1 MATAAADLTAR
12 RFLFVLL
19 LASLA
24 LVAWVALPIAEALFL
39 AGVFAVAMWRLQR
52 RLAKRLG
59 GRPQLAAGILV
70 VVFTLLVVGPVIAM
84 SAYMAKEVTEGVRF
98 IIETVRGEGVSGL
111 IERLPEPFHR
121 LATQAQAQLGDVTQ
135 LAEEQAGA
143 QSARA
148 ASAVGAVIVA
158 TGSAVFQITMMLI
171 ALFFL
176 LVEGK
181 RLVDWLDDISPL
193 RKGQTHELMR
203 EFTKVSYA
211 VLISTVAT
219 AGVQAA
225 AALVGY
231 LLASVPYAL
240 FFTGV
245 TFFFALIP
253 VVGGAAVCLFA
264 ALILLVTGHTY
275 MALFLAAWGL
285 VVVGLIDNVT
295 KPFLIKGDIEM
306 NGAVV
311 FFALIGGIAAF
322 GMVGLLL
329 GPLAVALF
337 HACLRIWQRDF
348 PPKER

>member
-12 RFLFVLL
+12 RFLLVLL

-59 GRPQLAAGILV
+59 GRPQVAAGIIV
-70 VVFTLLVVGPVIAM
+70 VVFLLLVVGPVIAM

-98 IIETVRGEGVSGL
+98 ILETVRGEGVSGL
-111 IERLPEPFHR
+111 IARLPEPFHR

-135 LAEEQAGA
+135 LAESQAGA

-148 ASAVGAVIVA
+148 ATAVGAILAA
-158 TGSAVFQITMMLI
+158 TGSAVFQIAMMLI

-181 RLVDWLDDISPL
+181 RLVDWLDDVSPL
-193 RKGQTHELMR
+193 RRGQTHELMR

-219 AGVQAA
+219 AAVQAA

-231 LLASVPYAL
+231 LIAGVPHAL

-253 VVGGAAVCLFA
+253 VVGGAAVCLVA
-264 ALILLVTGHTY
+264 ALVLLVTGHAY
-275 MALFLAAWGL
+275 MALFLAGWGL

-306 NGAVV
+306 HGAVV
-311 FFALIGGIAAF
+311 FFALVGGIAAF

-348 PPKER
+348 PPRER

>member
-1 MATAAADLTAR
+1 VTTATNPTAQ

-24 LVAWVALPIAEALFL
+24 LVAWVALPVLEALFL
-39 AGVFAVAMWRLQR
+39 ASVFAVAMWRLQR
-52 RLAKRLG
+52 RLAARLG
-59 GRPQLAAGILV
+59 GRSQLAAGILV
-70 VVFTLLVVGPVIAM
+70 VVFLLLVVGPVIAL
-84 SAYMAKEVTEGVRF
+84 SAYVAKEVTEGVRF
-98 IIETVRGEGVSGL
+98 IVEIVRGEGVRGL
-111 IERLPEPFHR
+111 IEYLPEPFHR
-121 LATQAQAQLGDVTQ
+121 LATQAQAQLGDVNQ
-135 LAEEQAGA
+135 LVEGQAGA
-143 QSARA
+143 QSGKA
-148 ASAVGAVIVA
+148 ASAVGAVLAA
-158 TGSAVFQITMMLI
+158 TGSAVFQIAMMLI

-219 AGVQAA
+219 AAVQAA

-231 LLASVPYAL
+231 LIAKVPYTL

-245 TFFFALIP
+245 TFFLALIP

-264 ALILLVTGHTY
+264 ALILLVTGHAY
-275 MALFLAAWGL
+275 MALFLAAWAL
-285 VVVGLIDNVT
+285 LVVGLIDNVT
-295 KPFLIKGDIEM
+295 KPLLIKGDIHM
-306 NGAVV
+306 HGAVV
-311 FFALIGGIAAF
+311 FFALVGGIAAF

-337 HACLRIWQRDF
+337 LACLRIWQRDF
-348 PPKER
+348 APDR